1 MHQKETR
8 KHMIPQQTVGL
19 NSYKPS
25 SDSNLLTGEGVMVV
39 TMRGLVTP
47 MALDGVMHDLRTTSR
62 DQARAFCLHA
72 DTAVLAISADYLD
85 AVQPAS
91 LSTMSGALVVDVGMV
106 EMARSYARRLAHL
119 GIVRKVFTSRV
130 KAMAWASDQARLAL
144 AQARWEMADYPVQ

>member
-1 MHQKETR
+1 MHQKET
-8 KHMIPQQTVGL
+8 KEPMISRQTT
-19 NSYKPS
+19 NQIFCKPI
-25 SDSNLLTGEGVMVV
+25 SDSNLLTGEGVIVV
-39 TMRGLVTP
+39 TMRGLVTSQV
-47 MALDGVMHDLRTTSR
+47 LDGVMHDLRTTSR

-72 DTAVLAISADYLD
+72 DTAVQAIGADYLD

-106 EMARSYARRLAHL
+106 ELARSYARRLAHL

-144 AQARWEMADYPVQ
+144 AQARWEMADYPMQ